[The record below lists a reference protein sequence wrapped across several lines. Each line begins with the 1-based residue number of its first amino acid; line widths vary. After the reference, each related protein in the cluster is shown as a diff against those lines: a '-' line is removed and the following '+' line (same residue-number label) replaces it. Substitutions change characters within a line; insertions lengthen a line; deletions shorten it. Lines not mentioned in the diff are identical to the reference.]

1 MKPLTQNTGKAGRK
15 KKVSAAA
22 PSRSAAAAQTP
33 ERVLPKSTS
42 ATAEDPAAQSDLGAI
57 PNLHVLNSEKGQLKE
72 TMIQPFGIAAQRD
85 VPPLNER
92 PRYPPPPPLAAAVS
106 LFETAAGPNSGRFQ
120 KGQSG
125 NPLGRPKGSRNKGN
139 LVAQEMLD
147 AEAPNI
153 IRTAIDGALVANPM
167 MLKLCVERLLPVR
180 KERAVPLELPKI
192 ERSQDVPAASSAI
205 VAAMGEGILSVI
217 EAKMHLEVLEMH
229 KRTLEMA
236 EHKKRLEEMEDDD
249 L

>member
-22 PSRSAAAAQTP
+22 PSRPAAAAQTP

-42 ATAEDPAAQSDLGAI
+42 ATAEDPAAQSELGAI

-72 TMIQPFGIAAQRD
+72 TMIQRFGIAAQRD

-192 ERSQDVPAASSAI
+192 
-205 VAAMGEGILSVI
+205 VAAMGEGTLSVI
-217 EAKMHLEVLEMH
+217 EANLRCTKERSRWQSTRSAWRRWKMTTCSFKREVASL
-229 KRTLEMA
+229 
-236 EHKKRLEEMEDDD
+236 
-249 L
+249 